1 MYCKAQKLRSYGR
14 KMLIFCLES
23 KPTAC
28 SLFLKIAIYR
38 YVFYVHFLLTS
49 ARNEPKKR
57 RTGGEV
63 SFAKKQTSR
72 IFAPFNI
79 LPLVDPPLAVEG
91 GREQLIKVK
100 Y

>member
-1 MYCKAQKLRSYGR
+1 MFVMATV
-14 KMLIFCLES
+14 F
-23 KPTAC
+23 
-28 SLFLKIAIYR
+28 SL
-38 YVFYVHFLLTS
+38 LLSPPAEKVTK
-49 ARNEPKKR
+49 ER

-100 Y
+100 YL

>member
-1 MYCKAQKLRSYGR
+1 MGF
-14 KMLIFCLES
+14 IG
-23 KPTAC
+23 
-28 SLFLKIAIYR
+28 LFL
-38 YVFYVHFLLTS
+38 YVHFLPAS
-49 ARNEPKKR
+49 AENEPKER

-79 LPLVDPPLAVEG
+79 LPLVDPPLAVKG

-100 Y
+100 YL